1 VTDELASQPGAV
13 ATRSEDQ
20 EGEAA
25 APDLVLKP
33 LDFRL
38 NLQARLAEPAEPLT
52 NLDSPSI
59 RKLTWE
65 HVVPDRPEE
74 PAPSAAAT
82 VPLPPPAQVPPPPPL
97 ATSFEPPPSTGQVHV
112 VAELSTVDKVVE
124 EAVVAADVVVADAP
138 ASAVEVRVVEEP
150 AAEAIPAVPPPPG
163 GEVNRLAL
171 VPDLV
176 VDDSPVELPPITP
189 SGGPYV
195 AQPSGGPY
203 TAQPSNGY
211 VPVLPE
217 TVFVA
222 APRATTAATNVATLI
237 ADGGVTRQGP
247 RKKSTGRML
256 RSFMTLVLLFGMLGG
271 GAFAAKKYLIDKAQP
286 KWSADIEPF
295 ATEVAA
301 ARGLQFKTSVEVTT
315 LPAGG
320 YASRLTA
327 SVFTTQPGRAETW
340 RALGLLNG
348 NFDLEAIGRQAL
360 NDSPAFYDPATKTI
374 YVSDDLKPYEHVYR
388 FAIHRALT
396 TALLDQQYDWS
407 TRVSAA
413 TPAAAL
419 ALRATID
426 GDALAVANSLA
437 EKDSP
442 DQFTPE
448 WLTFVQGHPSVVAP
462 SQYAAAVAGRSGV
475 AMRSTVSLISD
486 DPRALAAL
494 EQATPAS
501 DAVFDAA
508 RSLVA
513 SASPPGTQ
521 GMIFWYYA
529 LAGRID
535 DTQAWT
541 AVAHWTGDSMVVSSG
556 SGPQCVD
563 AKIAADDPGG
573 AALLLGA
580 FQAWAAAAPAESAT
594 TVAPIEGNQ
603 VAIRAC
609 DPGSAVAAQAAA
621 KVPVAFGGAGTERA
635 LVQAAESAASQTKVD
650 PACLIKAARQRGTAL
665 TSPADDPPV
674 LADGWQPAY
683 VTANLDL
690 ATGCVIA
697 SG

>member
-20 EGEAA
+20 EAEAP

-82 VPLPPPAQVPPPPPL
+82 VPLPPPAQVPPPPPPS
-97 ATSFEPPPSTGQVHV
+97 ATSFEPPPSTGQVK
-112 VAELSTVDKVVE
+112 AVVE
-124 EAVVAADVVVADAP
+124 QETVEEVVKEVVKAPDVVAADVEAP
-138 ASAVEVRVVEEP
+138 VVEEP
-150 AAEAIPAVPPPPG
+150 TAEAISVVPPPPG
-163 GEVNRLAL
+163 GEINRLAL
-171 VPDLV
+171 VPDLI

-203 TAQPSNGY
+203 IAQPSNVY

-222 APRATTAATNVATLI
+222 APRAATTSAATLG
-237 ADGGVTRQGP
+237 ADNGAARQSP
-247 RKKSTGRML
+247 RKKPEGHML

-271 GAFAAKKYLIDKAQP
+271 GAYAAKKYLLHKDQP
-286 KWSADIEPF
+286 KWSADVAPL
-295 ATEVAA
+295 ATEVATT
-301 ARGLQFKTSVEVTT
+301 RGLQFKTTLEVTT

-320 YASRLTA
+320 YATRLAA
-327 SVFTTQPGRAETW
+327 SVFKTQPGRAETW

-348 NFDLEAIGRQAL
+348 GLDLEAIGRQAL

-388 FAIHRALT
+388 FALHRALA
-396 TALLDQQYDWS
+396 TALLDQQFDWS
-407 TRVSAA
+407 TRVAAA

-442 DQFTPE
+442 DQFVPE
-448 WLTFVQGHPSVVAP
+448 WLTFVQGHGTVVAP
-462 SQYAAAVAGRSGV
+462 SQFAAAVAGRSGV
-475 AMRSTVSLISD
+475 AMRSTISLIAN
-486 DPRALAAL
+486 DPKALAKL

-508 RSLVA
+508 RPLIST
-513 SASPPGTQ
+513 ASPPGTQ
-521 GMIFWYYA
+521 GMMFWYYA

-535 DTQAWT
+535 DTQAWS
-541 AVAHWTGDSMVVSSG
+541 AAAHWTADSMVVSTSAG
-556 SGPQCVD
+556 TQCVD
-563 AKIAADDPGG
+563 VKVAADDAGG

-580 FQAWAAAAPAESAT
+580 FQAWAAAAPAESTT
-594 TVAPIEGNQ
+594 TVVPIDGNQ
-603 VAIRAC
+603 IAIRAC
-609 DPGSAVAAQAAA
+609 DPGAAVAAQVPA

-635 LVQAAESAASQTKVD
+635 LVQAADSAASQTKVD

-690 ATGCVIA
+690 ATGCVIT